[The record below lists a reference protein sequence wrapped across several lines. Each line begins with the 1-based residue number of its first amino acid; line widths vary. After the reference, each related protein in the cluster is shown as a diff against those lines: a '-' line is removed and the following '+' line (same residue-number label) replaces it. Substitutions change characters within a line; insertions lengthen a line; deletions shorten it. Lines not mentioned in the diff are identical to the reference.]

1 LAQPFTESTVEE
13 AALELLS
20 GLGYTIVHG
29 PDIAPGELLA
39 ERAEYSDVL
48 LLGRLRQALAHINP
62 KIPPEAIQEA
72 IRKLSSVAGPNL
84 AESNRRFHQFLTDG
98 IDVEYR
104 AEGRLVHDQVHLF
117 NFEKPD
123 NNDWAA
129 VNQFTVIE
137 NRANRRPDIIIF
149 LNGIPLALFELK
161 NMADENATIRDA
173 FHQFQTYKKDIPGLF
188 PYNEILVISD
198 GIEARLGTLTSGWE
212 RFMPWRTIAGDQ
224 IAPKGSLE
232 MEVLTRGI
240 FEKRRFLD
248 LIRHFVVFENAK
260 TGLTKKIAGYH
271 QFHAVNKA
279 VECTLDA
286 ASAKGDR
293 RVGVVWHTQG
303 SGKSLTMVFYAGKII
318 QHRGMSNPTLVVLT
332 DRNDLDDQLFGTF
345 SACKELLRQT
355 PEHAESRD
363 HLQSLLQV
371 SSGGVIFTTIQ
382 KFLPESKGGKYPL
395 LSDRRNIVVIA
406 DEAHRSQYDFIDG
419 FARHLRDALPN
430 ASFIGFTATPLEV
443 GDRSTPAI
451 FGDYIDVYD
460 IQRAVEDGNTVRIFY
475 EGRLAKIELKEEERP
490 KIDPE
495 FEEVTEEEDVPT
507 KEKLKSK
514 WARME
519 AMVGTPKRIA
529 LIAKDIVDHFEK
541 RLEAMDGKAMIV
553 CMSRR
558 ICVELYKEIAKLR
571 PQWHSEDD
579 EKGALKVVMT
589 GSASDVLDFQPH
601 IRNKPRRERLAERFK
616 DENDALKLVLVR
628 DMWLTGFDAPCLHTM
643 YADKP
648 MQRHGLMQAIARV
661 NRVFK
666 DKPGG
671 LVVDYL
677 GLADQLK
684 KALTDYTES
693 GGKGKPVF
701 DQEEAVAK
709 MLEYYEICAGLFH
722 GFDYSD
728 FKTGTSLQRN
738 RTAVAGREHVLQQD
752 KGKERLLKTVTQL
765 SRAFALSVPHDRAIA
780 IRDDVGFFQTV
791 RAGLAKTL
799 ITGGRDEE
807 ELNAAVRQIVSRAVA
822 SDRVIDIFSAAGLK
836 APEISI
842 LSDQFLAE
850 VKGLPQRNLAFEA
863 LKKLLNDEIKVRA
876 KKNLVQSRRFSE
888 MLEEAIRKYQNRAIE
903 TAQILQELIDLAKQ
917 MREADKRG
925 EDLGFTTEELAF
937 YDALEVNDSAVK
949 VLGDDTLKTIA
960 RELVDTV
967 HKNTSI
973 DWTVKE
979 SVKAKLRTMVKRILR
994 KHGYPPDKQEKA
1006 TETVLEQAKLLCADI
1021 AA

>member
-1 LAQPFTESTVEE
+1 MPAKFTESTVEE
-13 AALELLS
+13 AALEILE
-20 GLGYTIVHG
+20 GLGYTSLHG
-29 PDIAPGELLA
+29 PDIAPGELFA
-39 ERAEYSDVL
+39 ERAEYSDIL
-48 LLGRLRQALAHINP
+48 LLGRLKQALAKINP
-62 KIPPEAIQEA
+62 KIPAVAIEEAV
-72 IRKLSSVAGPNL
+72 RKLLSVAGPNL
-84 AESNRRFHQFLTDG
+84 EESNRRFHHSLTDG
-98 IDVEYR
+98 ISVEYR
-104 AEGRLVHDQVHLF
+104 AEGRIVHDQVKLF
-117 NFEKPD
+117 DFDKPD
-123 NNDWAA
+123 SNDWAA

-137 NRANRRPDIIIF
+137 NKINRRPDIVIF
-149 LNGIPLALFELK
+149 VNGIPLAVFELK

-173 FHQFQTYKKDIPGLF
+173 FHQFQTYKKDISSLF
-188 PYNEILVISD
+188 PYNEVLVISD
-198 GIEARLGTLTSGWE
+198 GIEARVGTLTSGWE

-232 MEVLTRGI
+232 LEVLTRGI

-248 LIRHFVVFENAK
+248 LVRNFVVFEDS
-260 TGLTKKIAGYH
+260 GGSLTKKIAGYH

-286 ASAKGDR
+286 ASPKGDR

-318 QHRGMSNPTLVVLT
+318 QHPAMSNPTLVLLT
-332 DRNDLDDQLFGTF
+332 DRNDVDDQLFGTF

-355 PEHAESRD
+355 PEQAASRE
-363 HLQSLLQV
+363 HLQNLLQV

-382 KFLPESKGGKYPL
+382 KFLPESKGSKYPI

-419 FARHLRDALPN
+419 FARHMRDALPN

-475 EGRLAKIELKEEERP
+475 EGRLAKIALKGEERP
-490 KIDPE
+490 KIDPD
-495 FEEVTEEEDVPT
+495 FEKVTEQEDVPT

-519 AMVGTPKRIA
+519 AMVGTPKRLA

-541 RLEAMDGKAMIV
+541 RLEAMEGKGMIV

-571 PQWHSEDD
+571 PQWHEDDD
-579 EKGALKVVMT
+579 EKGGLKVVMT
-589 GSASDVLDFQPH
+589 GSAADVLDFQPH
-601 IRNKPRRERLAERFK
+601 IRNKQRRERIAERFK
-616 DENDALKLVLVR
+616 DENDPLKLVLVR
-628 DMWLTGFDAPCLHTM
+628 DMWLTGFDVPCLHTM

-722 GFDYSD
+722 GFDYSK
-728 FKTGTSLQRN
+728 FKTGKPRERL
-738 RTAVAGREHVLQQD
+738 AVIPPAIEHVLQQD
-752 KGKERLLKTVTQL
+752 KDKGQERLLKSVTQL
-765 SRAFALSVPHDRAIA
+765 SRAFALS
-780 IRDDVGFFQTV
+780 
-791 RAGLAKTL
+791 
-799 ITGGRDEE
+799 
-807 ELNAAVRQIVSRAVA
+807 VRQIVSRAVA

-836 APEISI
+836 SPEISI

-863 LKKLLNDEIKVRA
+863 LKKLLNDEIRVRSR
-876 KKNLVQSRRFSE
+876 KNLVQSRLFSQ
-888 MLEEAIRKYQNRAIE
+888 MLEECIRKYQNRAIE

-925 EDLGFTTEELAF
+925 EELGYTTEELAF

-979 SVKAKLRTMVKRILR
+979 SVRAKLRTMVKRILR

-1006 TETVLEQAKLLCADI
+1006 TQTVLEQAELLCRDR
-1021 AA
+1021 